1 MADKVSFSTS
11 RNSGQEEVS
20 RASEDVSS
28 PDTGSVEFSTSR
40 NTGSSQSASD
50 ATSASGGDSVDTSSA
65 GGPVNFSTSRN
76 ADTQQPAS
84 DATSV
89 SSTDNVTASSADSQA
104 TSTDSAGGPV
114 NISTSRNTTTQQPAS
129 DETAPSTTE
138 NVPASSTDS
147 QATSTDSAGG
157 PVNISTSRNAGTEQ
171 AASDDTASS
180 TTENVTASSDGSQDS
195 STDSAGGP
203 VNISTSRNAAAES
216 ASDDAEPES
225 DDTAASTTENV
236 TASSAD
242 SQDSSTDTVDIST
255 SRNNT
260 DSTGT
265 STELSTASDTI
276 GADSDGLEK
285 LLTGL
290 TQFCE
295 NLAQAIDKFMPEASD
310 ERFQELENGALKD
323 TGITAQNIIDTAQG
337 VSTFLRGLAEISEDA
352 VNDMDAIDTPSST
365 STSATKDNVSFNMDD
380 VIDDEDVETTDTE
393 TTAQEDTEVEATSA
407 EESTDTAETED
418 TAGGETTFSTS
429 RNEAEEAAE
438 AADLRTESATATA
451 EQATEGRHLSD
462 DTGTNTTPESTET
475 SADTADG
482 APLKAQAAAET
493 SLSAESGTPASHV
506 PDSSPVAT
514 SGPTKSAGDVIN
526 TPDSGPARDVLRSN
540 APAIKETYPD
550 VPISDAKQKQIAA
563 ELMGQNSGTGSK
575 QPVDTIHLTDQ
586 QVRTLAEAIA
596 HNINLRRQAMAEQ
609 MMSQI
614 DMGSVDSF
622 GGGGAGFQAG
632 ELSNDYQQAVVELA
646 EQIVGTQPPIPYA
659 WGGGTLEGPSQGIS
673 DGGGYADACGDYNKI
688 GFDCSGL
695 VRYMFYQL
703 TGVELPRVSQAQ
715 FEYCHPISDPMPGDI
730 GFPAGG
736 SPGHVFM
743 YVGNGEIIEAQQ
755 SGTVM
760 MFSPADASYVWGR
773 PPESPNW
780 DV

>member
-11 RNSGQEEVS
+11 RDSGQEEVS

-28 PDTGSVEFSTSR
+28 PDTGSVDFSTSR
-40 NTGSSQSASD
+40 NAGSSQSASD
-50 ATSASGGDSVDTSSA
+50 AMSASGGNGVDTSSA

-76 ADTQQPAS
+76 AGTQQPAS

-89 SSTDNVTASSADSQA
+89 SSTDNVTDSSADSQA
-104 TSTDSAGGPV
+104 TSADTTGGPV
-114 NISTSRNTTTQQPAS
+114 NISTSRNTATEQSAS
-129 DETAPSTTE
+129 DTAAPSASE
-138 NVPASSTDS
+138 NTAASSANS
-147 QATSTDSAGG
+147 QATSTDTTGG
-157 PVNISTSRNAGTEQ
+157 PI
-171 AASDDTASS
+171 
-180 TTENVTASSDGSQDS
+180 NV
-195 STDSAGGP
+195 
-203 VNISTSRNAAAES
+203 STSRNAAT
-216 ASDDAEPES
+216 EPAS
-225 DDTAASTTENV
+225 DDTATSDTGNV

-242 SQDSSTDTVDIST
+242 SQDSSTDSQSTSTDTAGDPVNISTSRNAATEPASDDTAASTTENSATSSADSQESSTDTVDIST

-260 DSTGT
+260 NSTGT

-276 GADSDGLEK
+276 SADSDGLEK

-310 ERFQELENGALKD
+310 ERFQELENGVLKD

-337 VSTFLRGLAEISEDA
+337 VSTFLRGLAEISEEA
-352 VNDMDAIDTPSST
+352 VSDLDAIDTPSST

-380 VIDDEDVETTDTE
+380 VIDHEDDETTGTE
-393 TTAQEDTEVEATSA
+393 TATQEDTEVEATSA
-407 EESTDTAETED
+407 EESADTAETDD
-418 TAGGETTFSTS
+418 TTGGETTFSTS
-429 RNEAEEAAE
+429 RNGAQEAAE
-438 AADLRTESATATA
+438 TADLNTESATATA
-451 EQATEGRHLSD
+451 EQATQGRHLSD
-462 DTGTNTTPESTET
+462 DTDTNTAPDSTET
-475 SADTADG
+475 SADTDG

-493 SLSAESGTPASHV
+493 SLSAESGTPANHV

-526 TPDSGPARDVLRSN
+526 TPDSGPARNVLRSN

-550 VPISDAKQKQIAA
+550 VPISDTKQKQIAA

-596 HNINLRRQAMAEQ
+596 HNINLRRQAAADQ

-614 DMGSVDSF
+614 DMGGVDSF

-715 FEYCHPISDPMPGDI
+715 YEYCQPISDPMPGDI

>member
-50 ATSASGGDSVDTSSA
+50 ATSASSGDSVDTSSA
-65 GGPVNFSTSRN
+65 GGPVNISTSRN
-76 ADTQQPAS
+76 GGTQQPAS

-89 SSTDNVTASSADSQA
+89 SSTDNVTDSSADSQA
-104 TSTDSAGGPV
+104 TSADTTGGPV
-114 NISTSRNTTTQQPAS
+114 NISTSRNTATEQPAS
-129 DETAPSTTE
+129 DTTAPSASE
-138 NVPASSTDS
+138 NTDASSADS
-147 QATSTDSAGG
+147 QAASTDTAGG
-157 PVNISTSRNAGTEQ
+157 AINVSTSRNATTEPTSDDTAPSASENTDASSADSQSDSADATGETVNISTSRNNT
-171 AASDDTASS
+171 
-180 TTENVTASSDGSQDS
+180 
-195 STDSAGGP
+195 
-203 VNISTSRNAAAES
+203 
-216 ASDDAEPES
+216 
-225 DDTAASTTENV
+225 
-236 TASSAD
+236 SSAD
-242 SQDSSTDTVDIST
+242 
-255 SRNNT
+255 
-260 DSTGT
+260 TG
-265 STELSTASDTI
+265 TELSTASDTI

-310 ERFQELENGALKD
+310 ERFKELENGALKD

-380 VIDDEDVETTDTE
+380 VIDDEDDDNTDTE
-393 TTAQEDTEVEATSA
+393 TTTQEDTEVEATSA
-407 EESTDTAETED
+407 EESTDTAETD
-418 TAGGETTFSTS
+418 DITDGETTFSTS
-429 RNEAEEAAE
+429 RNEAEEAAAE
-438 AADLRTESATATA
+438 ATDLRTESATATA

-462 DTGTNTTPESTET
+462 DTSTTATSDSTETATTPSDSTEPTTNTT
-475 SADTADG
+475 DT
-482 APLKAQAAAET
+482 PLKAQAAAET

-715 FEYCHPISDPMPGDI
+715 FEYCQPISDPMPGDI

>member
-1 MADKVSFSTS
+1 MADTVSFSTS
-11 RNSGQEEVS
+11 RNTNP
-20 RASEDVSS
+20 EDVSQ
-28 PDTGSVEFSTSR
+28 TSD
-40 NTGSSQSASD
+40 QA
-50 ATSASGGDSVDTSSA
+50 AEVASSA
-65 GGPVNFSTSRN
+65 GGGNSSTGTEGDVVDVSTSRN
-76 ADTQQPAS
+76 AGAAPSDTS
-84 DATSV
+84 
-89 SSTDNVTASSADSQA
+89 ASSAA
-104 TSTDSAGGPV
+104 ETSSSSTAPNSSSDAAQGPV
-114 NISTSRNTTTQQPAS
+114 NISTSRN
-129 DETAPSTTE
+129 ESTGQ
-138 NVPASSTDS
+138 PASSTSEDVS
-147 QATSTDSAGG
+147 DNTQTSSTDTQASAGTNNIAQDADSSG
-157 PVNISTSRNAGTEQ
+157 LVNISTSRNESTGQ
-171 AASDDTASS
+171 PASS
-180 TTENVTASSDGSQDS
+180 TSEDVSDNTQTS
-195 STDSAGGP
+195 STDTQNAADADQDSDTETIN
-203 VNISTSRNAAAES
+203 VSTSRN
-216 ASDDAEPES
+216 
-225 DDTAASTTENV
+225 
-236 TASSAD
+236 
-242 SQDSSTDTVDIST
+242 
-255 SRNNT
+255 
-260 DSTGT
+260 STGTSSSDTT

-276 GADSDGLEK
+276 GADSEGLEK

-323 TGITAQNIIDTAQG
+323 TGITAQNIIDTAHG
-337 VSTFLRGLAEISEDA
+337 VSTFLHGLAEISDEA
-352 VNDMDAIDTPSST
+352 VNDLDSIDVPATQTSSANDNISVNLDDVVDPDDDADTDSVADDSETDSTTDDSETDSTT
-365 STSATKDNVSFNMDD
+365 STQ
-380 VIDDEDVETTDTE
+380 DTG
-393 TTAQEDTEVEATSA
+393 THTAEATSA
-407 EESTDTAETED
+407 EE
-418 TAGGETTFSTS
+418 TTQPNTQTNFSTS
-429 RNEAEEAAE
+429 RNNAAE
-438 AADLRTESATATA
+438 ASETTNLNTPTGHATAQ
-451 EQATEGRHLSD
+451 QATEGQHLSND
-462 DTGTNTTPESTET
+462 SSTHTSSTQDT
-475 SADTADG
+475 
-482 APLKAQAAAET
+482 PLKAQAAAET
-493 SLSAESGTPASHV
+493 TLSAESGTPANHV

-514 SGPTKSAGDVIN
+514 SGPTKSASDVIN

-563 ELMGQNSGTGSK
+563 ELMGQNSGNGSK

-596 HNINLRRQAMAEQ
+596 HNINLRRQAAAEQ

-614 DMGSVDSF
+614 DMGGVDSF
-622 GGGGAGFQAG
+622 GGGGAGFEAG

-646 EQIVGTQPPIPYA
+646 EQIVNTQPPIPYA

-715 FEYCHPISDPMPGDI
+715 YEYCQPVTDPMPGDI
-730 GFPAGG
+730 GFPGG
-736 SPGHVFM
+736 GAPGHVFM

>member
-28 PDTGSVEFSTSR
+28 PDTGSVDFSTSR
-40 NTGSSQSASD
+40 NTGTSQSASD
-50 ATSASGGDSVDTSSA
+50 ATSASGADSVDTSSA

-89 SSTDNVTASSADSQA
+89 SSTDNVASSSVDSQA
-104 TSTDSAGGPV
+104 A
-114 NISTSRNTTTQQPAS
+114 
-129 DETAPSTTE
+129 
-138 NVPASSTDS
+138 
-147 QATSTDSAGG
+147 
-157 PVNISTSRNAGTEQ
+157 
-171 AASDDTASS
+171 
-180 TTENVTASSDGSQDS
+180 

-203 VNISTSRNAAAES
+203 VNISTSRNAATEP
-216 ASDDAEPES
+216 ASDDTSSSE
-225 DDTAASTTENV
+225 TENV

-380 VIDDEDVETTDTE
+380 VIDDEDDNTDTE
-393 TTAQEDTEVEATSA
+393 TPTQEDTEVEAASA
-407 EESTDTAETED
+407 EESADTTETDD

-429 RNEAEEAAE
+429 RNEAEEAAAE
-438 AADLRTESATATA
+438 ATDLRTESATATA
-451 EQATEGRHLSD
+451 EQAAEGRHLSD
-462 DTGTNTTPESTET
+462 DTATNTTPDSTDT
-475 SADTADG
+475 SANTTDG

-493 SLSAESGTPASHV
+493 TLSAESGTPASHV

-715 FEYCHPISDPMPGDI
+715 YEYCQPISDPMPGDI

>member
-20 RASEDVSS
+20 RASEDVNSS
-28 PDTGSVEFSTSR
+28 AASTSGPVNFSTSR
-40 NTGSSQSASD
+40 NAGADQSASD
-50 ATSASGGDSVDTSSA
+50 ATSASGGDSVD
-65 GGPVNFSTSRN
+65 
-76 ADTQQPAS
+76 AS
-84 DATSV
+84 
-89 SSTDNVTASSADSQA
+89 
-104 TSTDSAGGPV
+104 
-114 NISTSRNTTTQQPAS
+114 
-129 DETAPSTTE
+129 
-138 NVPASSTDS
+138 
-147 QATSTDSAGG
+147 SAGG
-157 PVNISTSRNAGTEQ
+157 PVNISTSRNAGTQ
-171 AASDDTASS
+171 QPASDATTVSSADT
-180 TTENVTASSDGSQDS
+180 VTDS
-195 STDSAGGP
+195 SADSQPSGTDAAGGP
-203 VNISTSRNAAAES
+203 VNISTSRNTATQQPA
-216 ASDDAEPES
+216 S
-225 DDTAASTTENV
+225 DDTAPSTTENVTASSTGSQATSTDSAGGPANISTSRNAGTEQAASDGTAPSTTENVTASSTDSQASGTDTAGGPVNISTSRNTTTEPASDDTATSVTENV

-380 VIDDEDVETTDTE
+380 VIDDEDADNTDTE
-393 TTAQEDTEVEATSA
+393 TTTQEDTEVEAASA
-407 EESTDTAETED
+407 EESTDTAETDD

-429 RNEAEEAAE
+429 RNEAEEAAAE
-438 AADLRTESATATA
+438 ATDLRTESAPATA

-462 DTGTNTTPESTET
+462 DTATNTTPDSTNT
-475 SADTADG
+475 SADTTDA

-715 FEYCHPISDPMPGDI
+715 FEYCQPISDPMPGDI

>member
-28 PDTGSVEFSTSR
+28 PDTGSVDFSTSR
-40 NTGSSQSASD
+40 NAGFSQSVSD
-50 ATSASGGDSVDTSSA
+50 ATSASGGDSVGTSSA

-89 SSTDNVTASSADSQA
+89 SSTDNVAASSADSQA
-104 TSTDSAGGPV
+104 SGTDTAGGPV

-138 NVPASSTDS
+138 NVTASSNDS
-147 QATSTDSAGG
+147 QATSTD
-157 PVNISTSRNAGTEQ
+157 
-171 AASDDTASS
+171 
-180 TTENVTASSDGSQDS
+180 TT
-195 STDSAGGP
+195 GGP
-203 VNISTSRNAAAES
+203 VNISTSRNAATEP
-216 ASDDAEPES
+216 ASNDAEPAS

-242 SQDSSTDTVDIST
+242 SQDTSTDTVDIST

-393 TTAQEDTEVEATSA
+393 TTAQEDTEVEAASA
-407 EESTDTAETED
+407 EESADTAETD
-418 TAGGETTFSTS
+418 DNTGGETTFSTS

-438 AADLRTESATATA
+438 ATDLRTESATATA

-715 FEYCHPISDPMPGDI
+715 YEYCQPISDPMPGDI

>member
-28 PDTGSVEFSTSR
+28 PDTGSVDFSTSR
-40 NTGSSQSASD
+40 NAGTSQSASD
-50 ATSASGGDSVDTSSA
+50 AASASGGDSVDISSA

-76 ADTQQPAS
+76 ANTQQPAS

-89 SSTDNVTASSADSQA
+89 SSENNVAASSADSQA

-114 NISTSRNTTTQQPAS
+114 NISTSRNAATEQPTSGETASSATESVAASSNDSQATSTDTTGGTVDISTSRNTTTQQPAS
-129 DETAPSTTE
+129 EDTAPS
-138 NVPASSTDS
+138 A
-147 QATSTDSAGG
+147 
-157 PVNISTSRNAGTEQ
+157 
-171 AASDDTASS
+171 
-180 TTENVTASSDGSQDS
+180 TENVTASGADSQDS
-195 STDSAGGP
+195 GTDTAGGP
-203 VNISTSRNAAAES
+203 VNISTSRNAATEPT
-216 ASDDAEPES
+216 SDDAEPAS

-260 DSTGT
+260 NSTG
-265 STELSTASDTI
+265 TELSTASDTI

-290 TQFCE
+290 TPFCE

-393 TTAQEDTEVEATSA
+393 TTAQEDTEVEAASA

-429 RNEAEEAAE
+429 RNEAEEAAAE
-438 AADLRTESATATA
+438 TADLNTESATATA

-514 SGPTKSAGDVIN
+514 SGPTKSASDVIN

-715 FEYCHPISDPMPGDI
+715 FEYCQPISDPMPGDI

>member
-28 PDTGSVEFSTSR
+28 PDTGSVDFSTSR
-40 NTGSSQSASD
+40 NAGTSQSASD
-50 ATSASGGDSVDTSSA
+50 AASASGGDSVDISSA

-76 ADTQQPAS
+76 ANTQQPAS

-89 SSTDNVTASSADSQA
+89 SSENNVAASSADSQA

-114 NISTSRNTTTQQPAS
+114 NISTSRNAATEQPTSGETASSATESVAASSNDSQATSTDTTGGTVDISTSRNTTTQQPAS
-129 DETAPSTTE
+129 EDTAPS
-138 NVPASSTDS
+138 A
-147 QATSTDSAGG
+147 
-157 PVNISTSRNAGTEQ
+157 
-171 AASDDTASS
+171 
-180 TTENVTASSDGSQDS
+180 TENVTASGADSQDS
-195 STDSAGGP
+195 GTDTAGGP
-203 VNISTSRNAAAES
+203 VNISTSRNAATEPT
-216 ASDDAEPES
+216 SDDAEPAS
-225 DDTAASTTENV
+225 DDTAASTTENAA
-236 TASSAD
+236 TSSAD
-242 SQDSSTDTVDIST
+242 SQDSSTDTIDVST

-260 DSTGT
+260 NSTG
-265 STELSTASDTI
+265 TELSTASDTI

-310 ERFQELENGALKD
+310 ERFQELENGVLKD

-337 VSTFLRGLAEISEDA
+337 VSTFLRGLAEISEEA
-352 VNDMDAIDTPSST
+352 VNDLDAIDTPSST

-380 VIDDEDVETTDTE
+380 VIDHEDDETTDTE
-393 TTAQEDTEVEATSA
+393 TATQEDTEVEAASA
-407 EESTDTAETED
+407 EESADTAETDD
-418 TAGGETTFSTS
+418 TTGGETTFSTS
-429 RNEAEEAAE
+429 RNGAQAAAE
-438 AADLRTESATATA
+438 TADLNTESATATA
-451 EQATEGRHLSD
+451 EQATQGRHLSD
-462 DTGTNTTPESTET
+462 DTATNTTPDSTET
-475 SADTADG
+475 SADTDG
-482 APLKAQAAAET
+482 TPLKAQAAAET
-493 SLSAESGTPASHV
+493 SLSAESGTPANHV

-715 FEYCHPISDPMPGDI
+715 FEYCQPISDPMPGDI

>member
-1 MADKVSFSTS
+1 M
-11 RNSGQEEVS
+11 
-20 RASEDVSS
+20 
-28 PDTGSVEFSTSR
+28 
-40 NTGSSQSASD
+40 
-50 ATSASGGDSVDTSSA
+50 
-65 GGPVNFSTSRN
+65 
-76 ADTQQPAS
+76 
-84 DATSV
+84 
-89 SSTDNVTASSADSQA
+89 TASSGGSQPD
-104 TSTDSAGGPV
+104 STDTAGETV
-114 NISTSRNTTTQQPAS
+114 NISTSRNNT
-129 DETAPSTTE
+129 
-138 NVPASSTDS
+138 
-147 QATSTDSAGG
+147 
-157 PVNISTSRNAGTEQ
+157 
-171 AASDDTASS
+171 
-180 TTENVTASSDGSQDS
+180 
-195 STDSAGGP
+195 
-203 VNISTSRNAAAES
+203 
-216 ASDDAEPES
+216 
-225 DDTAASTTENV
+225 
-236 TASSAD
+236 SSAD
-242 SQDSSTDTVDIST
+242 
-255 SRNNT
+255 
-260 DSTGT
+260 T

-285 LLTGL
+285 LLGGL

-310 ERFQELENGALKD
+310 ERFKELENGALKD

-337 VSTFLRGLAEISEDA
+337 VSTFLRGLAEISEEA
-352 VNDMDAIDTPSST
+352 VNDMDTIDTPSSAD
-365 STSATKDNVSFNMDD
+365 TSATKDNVSFNMDD
-380 VIDDEDVETTDTE
+380 VIDHEDDDNTGTE
-393 TTAQEDTEVEATSA
+393 TSTQEDTEVEATSA
-407 EESTDTAETED
+407 EESTDTTENSNTTD
-418 TAGGETTFSTS
+418 GETTFSTS
-429 RNEAEEAAE
+429 RNGAEEAAE
-438 AADLRTESATATA
+438 TADLSTESATATA

-462 DTGTNTTPESTET
+462 NTTTTTASDSTEPTTNTN
-475 SADTADG
+475 D

-514 SGPTKSAGDVIN
+514 SSPTKSAGDVIN

-596 HNINLRRQAMAEQ
+596 HNINLRRQAAAEQ
-609 MMSQI
+609 MMSQV
-614 DMGSVDSF
+614 DMGGVDSF
-622 GGGGAGFQAG
+622 GGGGAGFEAG

-646 EQIVGTQPPIPYA
+646 EQIVNTQPPIPYA

-715 FEYCHPISDPMPGDI
+715 FEYCQPISDPMPGDI

>member
-147 QATSTDSAGG
+147 QAT
-157 PVNISTSRNAGTEQ
+157 
-171 AASDDTASS
+171 
-180 TTENVTASSDGSQDS
+180 